1 MDLRQLEIL
10 RAVAQTGSFTS
21 AGEQLHL
28 SQSAVSRQILLLE
41 EELNEQLFLRLG
53 RKIRITPAGT
63 TLLGLSQRMF
73 DDLEQTRAAILDTQQ
88 SVKGTLRLV
97 GGMTVC
103 LYVFPPLL
111 KAFRKEHPNVE
122 VKLMPGATPRLIRQ
136 LRSGTADLGLLTLP
150 VDDPAL
156 TSVPVMREELLL
168 VTAPQHPLARKK
180 HITPQDLA
188 RQPFVLFEAGSGTRK
203 AIEEFFASEHITP
216 TVVTETENVE
226 IIKAL
231 VRIGMGITIIPYQ
244 AVAREVR
251 SGHLFCARIA
261 GQQLVRETGW
271 VHLKLNR
278 VPRPVQEMMKTFE
291 RIRSGLKLSPGV
303 PPRRAIR
310 PAVPASAQNPQT
322 SAEAVL
328 QIRKSWLLNRRLCR
342 LRQLWPAAVPHA
354 CARCSRKAA
363 RKIHLLPGRAILAR
377 LLLPHCSASRPV
389 AEVSR
394 PRLTTGTDD

>member
-53 RKIRITPAGT
+53 RKIRITPAG
-63 TLLGLSQRMF
+63 
-73 DDLEQTRAAILDTQQ
+73 DDAPRPEPADVRRSRADARQHPREPAERQ
-88 SVKGTLRLV
+88 GTLRLV

-111 KAFRKEHPNVE
+111 KAFRKEHPGVD

-136 LRSGTADLGLLTLP
+136 LRSRHRRSRPADAAGRRS
-150 VDDPAL
+150 AL
-156 TSVPVMREELLL
+156 VSMPVMREELLL

-180 HITPQDLA
+180 QVTPQDLA
-188 RQPFVLFEAGSGTRK
+188 RQPFVLFEAGSGTRR
-203 AIEEFFASEHITP
+203 AIEEFFVSEAIAP

-231 VRIGMGITIIPYQ
+231 VRINMGVTIIPYQ

-251 SGHLFCARIA
+251 SGHLLCARIA

-271 VHLKLNR
+271 VHLRLNR
-278 VPRPVQEMMKTFE
+278 VPRPVQEMMKTFD
-291 RIRSGLKLSPGV
+291 RIRAGLKLSPGV
-303 PPRRAIR
+303 PPRRR
-310 PAVPASAQNPQT
+310 SAA
-322 SAEAVL
+322 AEPVE
-328 QIRKSWLLNRRLCR
+328 SVE
-342 LRQLWPAAVPHA
+342 AA
-354 CARCSRKAA
+354 
-363 RKIHLLPGRAILAR
+363 
-377 LLLPHCSASRPV
+377 
-389 AEVSR
+389 E
-394 PRLTTGTDD
+394 D

>member
-10 RAVAQTGSFTS
+10 RAVAQSGSFTS

-73 DDLEQTRAAILDTQQ
+73 DDLEQTRAQILENQQ
-88 SVKGTLRLV
+88 TVKGTLRLV

-111 KAFRKEHPNVE
+111 KAFRKEHPGVD

-136 LRSGTADLGLLTLP
+136 LRSGTADLGMLTLP

-156 TSVPVMREELLL
+156 VSVPVMREELLL

-180 HITPQDLA
+180 QVTPQDLA
-188 RQPFVLFEAGSGTRK
+188 RQQFVLFETGSGTRR
-203 AIEEFFASEHITP
+203 AIEDFFVSEHISP

-244 AVAREVR
+244 AVAREVK
-251 SGHLFCARIA
+251 SGHLFCTRIV

-271 VHLKLNR
+271 VHLRLNR
-278 VPRPVQEMMKTFE
+278 VPRPVREMMKTFE
-291 RIRSGLKLSPGV
+291 RIRPGLKLSPGV
-303 PPRRAIR
+303 PTRRSSKAEQ
-310 PAVPASAQNPQT
+310 AQ
-322 SAEAVL
+322 
-328 QIRKSWLLNRRLCR
+328 
-342 LRQLWPAAVPHA
+342 PAAA
-354 CARCSRKAA
+354 
-363 RKIHLLPGRAILAR
+363 
-377 LLLPHCSASRPV
+377 
-389 AEVSR
+389 
-394 PRLTTGTDD
+394 DDGA